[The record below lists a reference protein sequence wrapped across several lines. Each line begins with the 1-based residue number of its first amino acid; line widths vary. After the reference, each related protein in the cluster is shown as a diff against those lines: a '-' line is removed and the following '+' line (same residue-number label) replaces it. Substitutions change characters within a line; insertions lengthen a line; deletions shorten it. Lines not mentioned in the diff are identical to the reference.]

1 MSFPLESVRVLDL
14 TRLLPGPYCTMLLA
28 DFGAEVIK
36 IEDPLLGDY
45 IRWQEPRLDESS
57 AVFHSLNRNKK
68 SISLNLKATE
78 GKEIFCEM
86 ARSAD
91 VVIESFRPGVMKR
104 LGLGYENLKEFN
116 PELIYCALTGFGQN
130 GPYAES
136 AGHDLNFLAYSGLL
150 SIFKAKNDRP
160 SIPSLQIGD
169 LCGGALPATV
179 GILLALLEREKSG
192 SGQFVDIA
200 MLDGLISLMQ
210 TSLPD
215 YLASGKISGKE
226 ELPLSGGKACYEV
239 YETRDGQYLAVA
251 ALEKKF
257 WEVFCNV
264 IGREDLINRHH
275 APLKVQNHMKAE
287 IQSVIEKR
295 PLCDWMER
303 FKGIDACVS
312 PVSTIDSIVENPQVQ
327 AREMIQY
334 FLGIHHIG
342 VPIKLSKTPGGIRTK
357 APHLGQH
364 TDEYLMEIGIS
375 KEEIV
380 QLRKKKVIAG
390 EKRTKEE

>member
-1 MSFPLESVRVLDL
+1 VTALNKLRILELSGGVA
-14 TRLLPGPYCTMLLA
+14 GEYCGKLLA

-36 IEDPLLGDY
+36 IEDPQLGDY

-68 SISLNLKATE
+68 SVSLNLKAAE
-78 GKEIFCEM
+78 GKEIFNEM
-86 ARSAD
+86 AMSAD

-104 LGLGYENLKEFN
+104 LGLGYEKLKEFN
-116 PELIYCALTGFGQN
+116 PELIYCSLTGFGQY
-130 GPYAES
+130 GPHAES

-150 SIFKAKNDRP
+150 SLFKTWNERP
-160 SIPSLQIGD
+160 SIPAMQIAD
-169 LCGGALPATV
+169 LGGGALPAAI
-179 GILLALLEREKSG
+179 GILLALLEREKTG

-210 TSLPD
+210 TTLPD

-257 WEVFCNV
+257 WEVFCNA
-264 IGREDLINRHH
+264 IGREDLIERHH
-275 APLKVQNHMKAE
+275 APVKVQNQMKAE
-287 IQSVIEKR
+287 IQSVIVKR
-295 PLCDWMER
+295 PLSDWMES
-303 FKGIDACVS
+303 FKGMDACVS

-327 AREMIQY
+327 AREMIQT
-334 FLGIHHIG
+334 FFGIHHIG
-342 VPIKLSKTPGGIRTK
+342 VPIKLSKTPGGIRSK
-357 APHLGQH
+357 APQLGQH
-364 TDEYLMEIGIS
+364 TDEYLKEIGLS
-375 KEEIV
+375 EKEIV